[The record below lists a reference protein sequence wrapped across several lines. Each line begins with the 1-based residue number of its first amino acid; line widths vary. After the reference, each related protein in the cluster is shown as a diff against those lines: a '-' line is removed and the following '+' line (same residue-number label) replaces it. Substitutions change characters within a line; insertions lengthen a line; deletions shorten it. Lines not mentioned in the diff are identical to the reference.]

1 MYFINFFCD
10 ASNDSVKKMLNCLPS
25 LPKQTGSYA
34 LFVALEAVQ
43 HVSIG
48 RLGRAVFNPGI
59 YIYLGSA
66 AGPGGLKARL
76 GRHLRGGGK
85 RHWHIDYLRAVG
97 EAVGFCA
104 VRHQDL
110 DSMSTPVEC
119 RWSQALAARLDVSV
133 PFPGFGCSDC
143 KAGCPAHLIAIN
155 DIDDFT
161 VERYRQILVDSLGI
175 SPDLI
180 ACQPST

>member
-1 MYFINFFCD
+1 
-10 ASNDSVKKMLNCLPS
+10 MLNSFYS
-25 LPKQTGSYA
+25 LPKQAGSYA
-34 LFVALEAVQ
+34 LFVALEALQ

-85 RHWHIDYLRAVG
+85 RHWHIDCLRAVG
-97 EAVGFCA
+97 DVVGFYA
-104 VRHQDL
+104 VRHQEL
-110 DSMSTPVEC
+110 DSLSTPVEC
-119 RWSQALAARLDVSV
+119 RWSQALAARPDVSI
-133 PFPGFGCSDC
+133 PLPGFGCSDC
-143 KAGCPAHLIAIN
+143 KAGCPAHLVAISSMA
-155 DIDDFT
+155 DF
-161 VERYRQILVDSLGI
+161 VGERYRQILADSLGI

-180 ACQPST
+180 FCQPST